1 MSSEIA
7 DLSFDI
13 TTLHSAYE
21 DGVEPQTIIA
31 EVYRR
36 IAAVDDPGI
45 FIHLRQES
53 DVISELTILPPFD
66 PQAYPLWGVPFTIK
80 DNIDLKGTPT
90 TAACPSYAYNPKT
103 DAFAVSALRAAGA
116 IPIGKTNLD
125 QFATGLVGIRSPYPP
140 PRNAIDP
147 EVVPGGSSAG
157 SAVSVA
163 LGLVTFAL
171 GTDTAGSGRVPAA
184 LNNIVGLKPTLGALS
199 NSGVVPACR
208 TLDTVSIFA
217 LTVPDAWTAFR
228 AAACYDVNDAYS
240 RKIDIPPL
248 RTPPPITCIGV
259 PTPATREF
267 FGDTHQAH
275 CFDSA
280 LAELTGSGVK
290 IRELDFTPFY
300 EVAEMLYN
308 GPWVAERLSV
318 IDDLISK
325 TPEAIHPVTR
335 QVISKGRGLT
345 AVDAFRGM
353 YRLAELRRTA
363 ALLLEEVDMLCVPS
377 IPTFYSLADL
387 GADPIGPNS
396 RLGTYTNFVNLM
408 DLCAIAVPCSPRN
421 DGRPGSVTFVA
432 CAGQDAS
439 VAALANV
446 LQRNAEVT
454 LGSTGKP
461 LSSPLPS
468 STGLQNGEVAIA
480 VVGSHMSGLPL
491 NHELIAHGGRFLFE
505 SKTAANYRL
514 YALSGGPPK
523 RPGMVRVKG
532 GGAIALEVWAL
543 PIKGFGAFIDDIP
556 QPLGI
561 GTINLKDGSN
571 VKGFLCE
578 PADILEAVDI
588 TSYGGWRYYLEQKTT
603 T

>member
-7 DLSFDI
+7 DLSFEI

-66 PQAYPLWGVPFTIK
+66 PEAYPLWGVPFTIK

-163 LGLVTFAL
+163 LGLVTFSL

-280 LAELTGSGVK
+280 LAELTESGVK
-290 IRELDFTPFY
+290 ILELDFTPFY

-325 TPEAIHPVTR
+325 TPEAVHPVTR

-345 AVDAFRGM
+345 AVDAFRGV

-421 DGRPGSVTFVA
+421 DGRPGSVTLVA

-446 LQRNAEVT
+446 LQRNAVVT

-461 LSSPLPS
+461 ISSPLPS

-588 TSYGGWRYYLEQKTT
+588 TSHGGWRYYLEQKTT